1 MLYNK
6 YGMKLE
12 VHTTENCRADQYGW
26 ATVFQCFQQFKE
38 KQWCHDA
45 MAIVFQVLRLYNSYN
60 HCPCARPAI
69 VAKSSPKVFPAPK
82 QWKSDVHFKILLA

>member
-12 VHTTENCRADQYGW
+12 VHTTEKCRADQYGW
-26 ATVFQCFQQFKE
+26 ATVFSVFSTIQGKTM
-38 KQWCHDA
+38 A
-45 MAIVFQVLRLYNSYN
+45 MAFFFQVLRLYNSYN
-60 HCPCARPAI
+60 HCPCARPAL

-82 QWKSDVHFKILLA
+82 QWKSDVHFKTL